1 MARSYTRREMLRRA
15 AVAGTV
21 TAVPAR
27 SIAQAIGPSAP
38 YRNLSGAES
47 RILEA
52 IVARLIPSD
61 ELGPGALEAGAS
73 RYIDTSLSGAL
84 ADALGAYRAGLE
96 AVDAYSRTLLGG
108 SFAELDVD
116 EQDRVLNDV
125 EQNVAGGFEPDAS
138 TFFELV
144 LAHTIEG
151 TFCDPHYGGNRE
163 FVGWEL
169 IGYPGIRLAVGA
181 DDQRMSADLT
191 LSRLSAYDLPM
202 FDDES
207 GGGDSE

>member
-1 MARSYTRREMLRRA
+1 MLKRA

-38 YRNLSGAES
+38 YRNLTGAES

-73 RYIDTSLSGAL
+73 RYIDTSLSDAL
-84 ADALGAYRAGLE
+84 ADALGAYRAGLA
-96 AVDAYSRTLLGG
+96 AVDEYSRTLLGG
-108 SFAELDVD
+108 SFAELDAD
-116 EQDRVLNDV
+116 EQDRVLNDL

-138 TFFELV
+138 AFFDLV

-151 TFCDPHYGGNRE
+151 TFCDPRYGGNRE

-202 FDDES
+202 FDDEP